1 MVRRAILRLAIGV
14 VLLAVGGAGSLLPH
28 HLSPCG
34 VVTVLRVAFYLAG
47 TLLVGWGLWGLR
59 PRIGWRKVNLVV
71 AAVSGVG
78 FAAVAGWTQFLPT
91 LRGSAWTVRDTLV
104 RAGAVA
110 TGVVFLLAT
119 VVALVPW
126 ALDRFER
133 GPFASYI
140 AARHVR
146 AKKSGFLTLISG
158 LSIFAVA
165 LGSFSLSAAI
175 SVMGGFSADLKRKI
189 LGNNATIVGE
199 TTSQS
204 PWGDYTPMLE
214 RLRATKGV
222 VAATPVDQ
230 GEVMASSAL
239 NLAGV
244 IVHGIDPT
252 TIGSVIE
259 LRKNVEAP
267 VKLENKLGYLENPEL
282 LRHIAP
288 DEVIGIGPGGEEY
301 TK

>member
-14 VLLAVGGAGSLLPH
+14 VLLGVGSAGSRLPH
-28 HLSPCG
+28 RLSASV

-47 TLLVGWGLWGLR
+47 PLLVGWGLWGLR

-78 FAAVAGWTQFLPT
+78 FAAFAGWTQFLPT

-119 VVALVPW
+119 VVALGPW
-126 ALDRFER
+126 ALDPFAR
-133 GPFASYI
+133 GAFASYI

-165 LGSFSLSAAI
+165 LGSFSLSAAF
-175 SVMGGFSADLKRKI
+175 SVRGWVNAGVKRKI
-189 LGNNATIVGE
+189 LSNKSTIVGE
-199 TTSQS
+199 T
-204 PWGDYTPMLE
+204 
-214 RLRATKGV
+214 
-222 VAATPVDQ
+222 
-230 GEVMASSAL
+230 
-239 NLAGV
+239 
-244 IVHGIDPT
+244 
-252 TIGSVIE
+252 
-259 LRKNVEAP
+259 
-267 VKLENKLGYLENPEL
+267 
-282 LRHIAP
+282 
-288 DEVIGIGPGGEEY
+288 
-301 TK
+301 